1 MGKKV
6 DFENKAVNVP
16 SWSLPI
22 SMINNLEVL
31 ATNKRMSKSQ
41 LLQIIIAEYFNT
53 QAEELFIYPEDAT
66 PIRVVPREGRYIMPL
81 F

>member
-6 DFENKAVNVP
+6 DFENKSVNVP

-31 ATNKRMSKSQ
+31 AVNKCMPKSQ
-41 LLQIIIAEYFNT
+41 LLQLILAEYFNT
-53 QAEELFIYPEDAT
+53 QPEELFIYPEDADT
-66 PIRVVPREGRYIMPL
+66 DKHKPKDRYIMPL